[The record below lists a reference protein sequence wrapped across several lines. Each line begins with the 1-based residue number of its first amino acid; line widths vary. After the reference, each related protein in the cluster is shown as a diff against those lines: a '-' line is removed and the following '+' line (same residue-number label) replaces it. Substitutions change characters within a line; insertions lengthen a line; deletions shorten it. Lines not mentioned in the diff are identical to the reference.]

1 VIQKITGELIV
12 RPSLGVINMS
22 RPRTPLAAIPCTFT
36 RSAFPDE
43 LIFRIKT
50 SDGSE
55 HAGLSPVYY
64 FWDVNRNPLEPDAPA
79 EEHDTEGFIATHI
92 LKFEPGRV
100 LVEVPDGSVAWV
112 AGTKLVERPTEINI
126 DVPIRS

>member
-1 VIQKITGELIV
+1 
-12 RPSLGVINMS
+12 MS
-22 RPRTPLAAIPCTFT
+22 RPRRSLAAISCSIS

-43 LIFRIKT
+43 RIFQIKT

-55 HAGLSPVYY
+55 HFGASPTYY
-64 FWDVNRNPLEPDAPA
+64 FWDANKNPLESDAPSA
-79 EEHDTEGFIATHI
+79 DDEVEGFIATHV
-92 LKFEPGRV
+92 LKIESDRA

-112 AGTKLVERPTEINI
+112 SEANLIDRPTEIDI